1 MTGYCE
7 SDGQKVTDKDSTML
21 LQILTIGTTLL
32 AFVVLAAAADDG
44 VTIRPCESWSAVF
57 GETETKFTFDAAPG
71 RGWSGRATWAFSV
84 QDRIVARGERA
95 IQTQDEPS
103 IRWEVPLRIPPVKA
117 GVVFP
122 ARLNVAI
129 VGDGGQ
135 TPLAEYDKQIRI
147 FPQDPFADRR
157 QRLAEL
163 KITVFDPDGG
173 TLRVFDHGKID
184 HREVRNVAALERL
197 DAGLLVVGENVSL
210 ADHRALSDLLPR
222 LAAAGVPVL
231 CLAPGDGRIP
241 LPGTEGHDGPPPAS
255 MRWKRAEIIVELDK
269 RLDAEAWPPDG
280 TPIFRG
286 LAMKSDRGR
295 VVAEVSREA
304 DAWPWLEVRY
314 PGRGARLVV
323 CGFRLVSR
331 WEDGPTPRFLFAR
344 LLEYLTESENDH
356 NKHKK

>member
-1 MTGYCE
+1 MGSALLLRILATGTAPL
-7 SDGQKVTDKDSTML
+7 VL
-21 LQILTIGTTLL
+21 V
-32 AFVVLAAAADDG
+32 AFAVAADDG

-57 GETETKFTFDAAPG
+57 GETETRFTFEAVAG
-71 RGWSGRATWAFSV
+71 QGWSGRATWAFFV
-84 QDRIVARGERA
+84 QDRIVVRGERA

-135 TPLAEYDKQIRI
+135 MPLAEYEKQIWI

-157 QRLAEL
+157 RWLAEL

-173 TLRVFDHGKID
+173 TLRVFHHGKID
-184 HREVRNVAALERL
+184 HREVRNVAALKQL
-197 DAGLLVVGENVSL
+197 DAGLLVIGENVSL

-255 MRWKRAEIIVELDK
+255 VLWKRAEIILELDK
-269 RLDAEAWPPDG
+269 RLDAAAWPPDE
-280 TPIFRG
+280 TPVFRG

-295 VVAEVSREA
+295 VVAEVSQEA
-304 DAWPWLEVRY
+304 GGWPWLEVRY

-323 CGFRLVSR
+323 CGFHLVSR

-344 LLEYLTESENDH
+344 LLEYLTESENDR
-356 NKHKK
+356 NKHKE

>member
-1 MTGYCE
+1 MVVAGRY
-7 SDGQKVTDKDSTML
+7 GVLDKDSTML
-21 LQILTIGTTLL
+21 LRMLTTGTALL
-32 AFVVLAAAADDG
+32 ALAALAAAADDG

-57 GETETKFTFDAAPG
+57 GETETRFAFDAAPG

-117 GVVFP
+117 GVIFP
-122 ARLNVAI
+122 ARLKVAV
-129 VGDGGQ
+129 VGDRGQ
-135 TPLAEYDKQIRI
+135 TPLAEYEKPIWI

-173 TLRVFDHGKID
+173 TLRVFAHGKID
-184 HREVRNVAALERL
+184 HREVRNVAALEPL
-197 DAGLLVVGENVSL
+197 DAGLLVIGENVSW

-222 LAAAGVPVL
+222 VAAAGVPVL
-231 CLAPGDGRIP
+231 CLAPGGGRIS
-241 LPGTEGHDGPPPAS
+241 LPGTEGHDGPVPAS
-255 MRWKRAEIIVELDK
+255 VLWKHAEIIVQLDK

-295 VVAEVSREA
+295 VVAEVSQQA
-304 DAWPWLEVRY
+304 DGWPWLEVRY
-314 PGRGARLVV
+314 PGRGARFVV

-344 LLEYLTESENDH
+344 LLEYLTESEHDH
-356 NKHKK
+356 NKYKE

>member
-1 MTGYCE
+1 
-7 SDGQKVTDKDSTML
+7 ML
-21 LQILTIGTTLL
+21 LRILTIGTTLSAL
-32 AFVVLAAAADDG
+32 AVLAAAADDG

-71 RGWSGRATWAFSV
+71 AGWSGRATWAFSV

-122 ARLNVAI
+122 ARLNVAV

-135 TPLAEYDKQIRI
+135 TPLAEYEKQIRI

-157 QRLAEL
+157 RWLTEL

-173 TLRVFDHGKID
+173 TLRVFDAGKID
-184 HREVRNVAALERL
+184 HREVRNVAALEQL
-197 DAGLLVVGENVSL
+197 DAGLLVIGENVSL

-222 LAAAGVPVL
+222 VAAAGIPVL

-255 MRWKRAEIIVELDK
+255 VLWKRAEIIV
-269 RLDAEAWPPDG
+269 G
-280 TPIFRG
+280 VGQTSGCRG
-286 LAMKSDRGR
+286 LAAGRDTHFPRLGDEERPRASRRGG
-295 VVAEVSREA
+295 VAGGRRLAVA
-304 DAWPWLEVRY
+304 
-314 PGRGARLVV
+314 RGALSRPRRPARRLRVSP
-323 CGFRLVSR
+323 RLAVGRWSHAAVSIR
-331 WEDGPTPRFLFAR
+331 SLAGIPDRVRKRSQQAQGVDP
-344 LLEYLTESENDH
+344 
-356 NKHKK
+356 

>member
-1 MTGYCE
+1 
-7 SDGQKVTDKDSTML
+7 
-21 LQILTIGTTLL
+21 
-32 AFVVLAAAADDG
+32 
-44 VTIRPCESWSAVF
+44 
-57 GETETKFTFDAAPG
+57 
-71 RGWSGRATWAFSV
+71 
-84 QDRIVARGERA
+84 
-95 IQTQDEPS
+95 
-103 IRWEVPLRIPPVKA
+103 
-117 GVVFP
+117 
-122 ARLNVAI
+122 
-129 VGDGGQ
+129 
-135 TPLAEYDKQIRI
+135 
-147 FPQDPFADRR
+147 
-157 QRLAEL
+157 LAEL

-356 NKHKK
+356 NKHKE